1 MKPWIH
7 FIDNNPYPQNRLY
20 RGSSLE
26 QMGGPGTFHSYGTGW
41 ANVSNTPF
49 RLYKHYN
56 HEGGISAPLIMH
68 WPSGLKRA
76 GRIERSPAHV
86 IDLAA
91 TLIDLGEARY
101 PAGHAGHPILPLA
114 GKSLRPILSN
124 QPLQERPLFFE
135 REGNRA
141 VRLGKWKIV
150 WTNYARRWELYDME
164 VDRSEVNDRAKE
176 FPVRVRAMEKLWNQW
191 AETHFVEPSK
201 VPQPAT
207 GMPKI
212 YYWRDG

>member
-7 FIDNNPYPQNRLY
+7 FIDNTLIVFLSDNGACAEWDPLGFDNNPYPKNRLY

-86 IDLAA
+86 IDLA
-91 TLIDLGEARY
+91 T
-101 PAGHAGHPILPLA
+101 PQFH
-114 GKSLRPILSN
+114 
-124 QPLQERPLFFE
+124 
-135 REGNRA
+135 
-141 VRLGKWKIV
+141 
-150 WTNYARRWELYDME
+150 
-164 VDRSEVNDRAKE
+164 RSR
-176 FPVRVRAMEKLWNQW
+176 
-191 AETHFVEPSK
+191 S
-201 VPQPAT
+201 
-207 GMPKI
+207 
-212 YYWRDG
+212 